1 MNLVYKYTTVKSRNG
16 KRSHVVNYYIMF
28 FLQSLVS
35 SNNLH
40 TESLRLFKLSSFREA
55 QMKNEKSEIRV
66 VMATIS
72 ITTMNKYLFFGNL
85 KNRSSDFQKS

>member
-1 MNLVYKYTTVKSRNG
+1 
-16 KRSHVVNYYIMF
+16 
-28 FLQSLVS
+28 
-35 SNNLH
+35 
-40 TESLRLFKLSSFREA
+40 
-55 QMKNEKSEIRV
+55 MKNEKSEIRV